1 MAEGK
6 VVGLKALS
14 ALFGGSAL
22 IVIVATIIYLVVFS
36 GPNYCPEIDEMNEN
50 GPITEFSV
58 QIVGDS
64 LFGADADG
72 CASVSTFMSLRL
84 WVQVE
89 DHSEPGATVAGDES
103 IPKQYVRNPEPKY
116 GWKSEYADWNWTVIN
131 GGANDIMP
139 YCTENDC
146 DDVLDEIITDSGE
159 GLIPDLVEKAQ
170 NDGSN
175 VILIGYYSVPK
186 GSEYEPVILEVEII
200 NDRYNEFAKANE
212 GVYFISLK
220 DVMSPEETPELY
232 SDDLVHPS
240 IDGYS
245 AIGEHIADF
254 IIDEHKKET
263 GMWFR

>member
-1 MAEGK
+1 MDIKVNEGT
-6 VVGLKALS
+6 VVGLNALKW
-14 ALFGGSAL
+14 ARFLIPGIIIIGGAAYFLLFRM
-22 IVIVATIIYLVVFS
+22 
-36 GPNYCPEIDEMNEN
+36 PDYCTEIDNMNETD
-50 GPITEFSV
+50 PITEFSV
-58 QIVGDS
+58 QVVGDS

-84 WVQVE
+84 WLEVE
-89 DHSEPGATVAGDES
+89 DNSVSGATVIGDES
-103 IPKQYVRNPEPKY
+103 IPEQYIS
-116 GWKSEYADWNWTVIN
+116 GDWNWTVID
-131 GGANDIMP
+131 GGGNDIMP

-146 DDVLDEIITDSGE
+146 DKVLDEIITDSGE
-159 GLIPDLVEKAQ
+159 GLIPDLVETAQ
-170 NDGSN
+170 NDGSK

-186 GSEYEPVILEVEII
+186 GSEYEPVILEVEIL
-200 NDRYNEFAKANE
+200 NDRYNEFAEANE

-240 IDGYS
+240 DDGHF
-245 AIGEHIADF
+245 AIGEYIGNF

>member
-1 MAEGK
+1 MAEGE
-6 VVGLKALS
+6 VVGLNALKW
-14 ALFGGSAL
+14 ARFLIPGILIIGGAAYFVLFL
-22 IVIVATIIYLVVFS
+22 M
-36 GPNYCPEIDEMNEN
+36 PDYCTEIDNMNETD
-50 GPITEFSV
+50 PITEFNV
-58 QIVGDS
+58 QVVGDS

-84 WVQVE
+84 WLEVE
-89 DHSEPGATVAGDES
+89 DNSVPGATVAGDEN
-103 IPKQYVRNPEPKY
+103 IPEQYVS
-116 GWKSEYADWNWTVIN
+116 GDWNWTVID
-131 GGANDIMP
+131 GGGNDIMP

-146 DDVLDEIITDSGE
+146 DEVLDEIITDSGE

-200 NDRYNEFAKANE
+200 NDRYNEFAEANE

-220 DVMSPEETPELY
+220 DVMTPEETPELY
-232 SDDLVHPS
+232 SEDLVHPS
-240 IDGYS
+240 EDGHYV
-245 AIGEHIADF
+245 IGEYIADF
-254 IIDEHKKET
+254 IINEHKKET

>member
-1 MAEGK
+1 MAEGT
-6 VVGLKALS
+6 VVGLNALKW
-14 ALFGGSAL
+14 ARFIIPAILIIGG
-22 IVIVATIIYLVVFS
+22 IIYATFFMM
-36 GPNYCPEIDEMNEN
+36 PDYCTEIDNMNETD
-50 GPITEFSV
+50 PITEFKV
-58 QIVGDS
+58 QVIGDS

-84 WVQVE
+84 WLEVE
-89 DHSEPGATVAGDES
+89 DKSVPGATIIGDES
-103 IPKQYVRNPEPKY
+103 IPEQYVS
-116 GWKSEYADWNWTVIN
+116 GDWNWTVID
-131 GGANDIMP
+131 GGGNDIMP

-146 DDVLDEIITDSGE
+146 DEVLDEIITDSGE

-186 GSEYEPVILEVEII
+186 GSEYEPVILEVEIL
-200 NDRYNEFAKANE
+200 NERYNEFSKANE

-220 DVMSPEETPELY
+220 EVMTPEETPELY
-232 SDDLVHPS
+232 DEDLVHPS
-240 IDGYS
+240 HDGHYV
-245 AIGEHIADF
+245 IGEYIADF

>member
-1 MAEGK
+1 MAEGE
-6 VVGLKALS
+6 VVGLNALKWARFIIPGILIIGGVAYF
-14 ALFGGSAL
+14 ALFMM
-22 IVIVATIIYLVVFS
+22 
-36 GPNYCPEIDEMNEN
+36 PDYCTDIDNMNETD
-50 GPITEFSV
+50 PITEFSV
-58 QIVGDS
+58 QVVGDS

-84 WVQVE
+84 WLEVE
-89 DHSEPGATVAGDES
+89 DNSIPGAMVSDGNEG
-103 IPKQYVRNPEPKY
+103 IPQQYVS
-116 GWKSEYADWNWTVIN
+116 GDWNWTVIN

-146 DDVLDEIITDSGE
+146 DEVLDEIITDSGE
-159 GLIPDLVEKAQ
+159 GQIPDLVEKAQ

-175 VILIGYYSVPK
+175 VILLGYYSVPK
-186 GSEYEPVILEVEII
+186 GSEYEPVILEVEIV

-220 DVMSPEETPELY
+220 DVMSPEQTPDLY
-232 SDDLVHPS
+232 SEDLVHPS
-240 IDGYS
+240 DDGHF
-245 AIGEHIADF
+245 AIGEYIANF

>member
-1 MAEGK
+1 MAEGE
-6 VVGLKALS
+6 VVGLNALKWARLIIPGILIIGGVAYF
-14 ALFGGSAL
+14 ALFMM
-22 IVIVATIIYLVVFS
+22 
-36 GPNYCPEIDEMNEN
+36 PDYCTDIDNMNETD
-50 GPITEFSV
+50 PITEFSV
-58 QIVGDS
+58 QVVGDS

-84 WVQVE
+84 WLEVE
-89 DHSEPGATVAGDES
+89 DNSIPGAMVSDGNEG
-103 IPKQYVRNPEPKY
+103 IPQQYVS
-116 GWKSEYADWNWTVIN
+116 GDWNWTVIN

-146 DDVLDEIITDSGE
+146 DEVLDEIITDSGE
-159 GLIPDLVEKAQ
+159 GQIPDLVEKAQ

-175 VILIGYYSVPK
+175 VILLGYYSVPK
-186 GSEYEPVILEVEII
+186 GSEYEPVILEVEIV

-220 DVMSPEETPELY
+220 DVMSPEQTPELY
-232 SDDLVHPS
+232 SEDLVHPS
-240 IDGYS
+240 DDGHF
-245 AIGEHIADF
+245 AIGEHIANF

>member
-1 MAEGK
+1 MAEGE
-6 VVGLKALS
+6 VVGLNALKWARFIIPGILIIGGVAYF
-14 ALFGGSAL
+14 ALFM
-22 IVIVATIIYLVVFS
+22 I
-36 GPNYCPEIDEMNEN
+36 PDYCTEIDNMNETD
-50 GPITEFSV
+50 PITEFSV
-58 QIVGDS
+58 QVVGDS

-84 WVQVE
+84 WLEVE
-89 DHSEPGATVAGDES
+89 DNSIPGAMVSDGNEG
-103 IPKQYVRNPEPKY
+103 IPQQYVS
-116 GWKSEYADWNWTVIN
+116 GAWNWTVIN

-146 DDVLDEIITDSGE
+146 DEVLDEIITDSGE
-159 GLIPDLVEKAQ
+159 GQIPDLVEKAQ

-175 VILIGYYSVPK
+175 VILLGYYSVPK
-186 GSEYEPVILEVEII
+186 GSEYEPVILEVEIV

-220 DVMSPEETPELY
+220 DVMSPEQTPELY
-232 SDDLVHPS
+232 SEDLVHPS
-240 IDGYS
+240 DDGHF
-245 AIGEHIADF
+245 AIGEHIANF

>member
-1 MAEGK
+1 MAEGE
-6 VVGLKALS
+6 VVGLNALKW
-14 ALFGGSAL
+14 ARFIIPTILIIGGVAYFVLFL
-22 IVIVATIIYLVVFS
+22 M
-36 GPNYCPEIDEMNEN
+36 PDYCTEIDNMNQTD
-50 GPITEFSV
+50 PITEFSV
-58 QIVGDS
+58 QVVGDS

-84 WVQVE
+84 WLEVE
-89 DHSEPGATVAGDES
+89 DNSVPGATVAGGES
-103 IPKQYVRNPEPKY
+103 IPEQYISGN
-116 GWKSEYADWNWTVIN
+116 WNWTVIN

-146 DDVLDEIITDSGE
+146 DEVLDEIITDSGE

-186 GSEYEPVILEVEII
+186 GSEYEPVILEVEIV

-220 DVMSPEETPELY
+220 DIMSPEQTPELY
-232 SDDLVHPS
+232 SEDLVHPS
-240 IDGYS
+240 DDGHF

-254 IIDEHKKET
+254 IINIHKEET

>member
-1 MAEGK
+1 MAEGE
-6 VVGLKALS
+6 VVGLNALKWARFIIPGILIIGGVAYF
-14 ALFGGSAL
+14 ALFM
-22 IVIVATIIYLVVFS
+22 I
-36 GPNYCPEIDEMNEN
+36 PDYCTDIENMNETD
-50 GPITEFSV
+50 PITEFSV
-58 QIVGDS
+58 QVIGDS
-64 LFGADADG
+64 LFGSDADG

-84 WVQVE
+84 WLQVE

-103 IPKQYVRNPEPKY
+103 IPKQYVRNPEPVSGQY
-116 GWKSEYADWNWTVIN
+116 GDWNWTVIN

-240 IDGYS
+240 IDGHS
-245 AIGEHIADF
+245 AIGRHIAEFIRDEHI
-254 IIDEHKKET
+254 KET

>member
-1 MAEGK
+1 MAEGE
-6 VVGLKALS
+6 VVGLNALKWARLIIPGILIIGGVAYF
-14 ALFGGSAL
+14 ALFMM
-22 IVIVATIIYLVVFS
+22 
-36 GPNYCPEIDEMNEN
+36 PDYCTDIDNMNETD
-50 GPITEFSV
+50 PITEFSV
-58 QIVGDS
+58 QVVGDS
-64 LFGADADG
+64 LFGADAEG

-84 WVQVE
+84 WLEVE
-89 DHSEPGATVAGDES
+89 DNSIPGAMVSDGNEG
-103 IPKQYVRNPEPKY
+103 IPQQYVS
-116 GWKSEYADWNWTVIN
+116 GDWNWTVIN

-146 DDVLDEIITDSGE
+146 DEVLDEIITDSGE
-159 GLIPDLVEKAQ
+159 GQIPDLVEKAQ

-175 VILIGYYSVPK
+175 VILLGYYSVPK
-186 GSEYEPVILEVEII
+186 GSEYEPVILEVEIV

-240 IDGYS
+240 IDGHS
-245 AIGEHIADF
+245 VIGEHIADF
-254 IIDEHKKET
+254 IINEHKKDT

>member
-1 MAEGK
+1 MAEGE
-6 VVGLKALS
+6 VVGLNALKWARFIIPGILIIGGVAYF
-14 ALFGGSAL
+14 ALFMM
-22 IVIVATIIYLVVFS
+22 
-36 GPNYCPEIDEMNEN
+36 PDYCTEIDNMNETD
-50 GPITEFSV
+50 PINEFSV
-58 QIVGDS
+58 QVVGDS

-84 WVQVE
+84 WLEVE
-89 DHSEPGATVAGDES
+89 DNSIPGAMVSDGNEG
-103 IPKQYVRNPEPKY
+103 IPQQYVS
-116 GWKSEYADWNWTVIN
+116 GDWNWTVIN

-159 GLIPDLVEKAQ
+159 GQIPDLVEKAQ

-175 VILIGYYSVPK
+175 VILLGYYSVPK
-186 GSEYEPVILEVEII
+186 GSEYEPVILEVEIV

-220 DVMSPEETPELY
+220 DVMSPEQTPELY
-232 SDDLVHPS
+232 SEDLVHPS
-240 IDGYS
+240 DDGHF
-245 AIGEHIADF
+245 AIGEHIANF

>member
-1 MAEGK
+1 MAEGE
-6 VVGLKALS
+6 VVGLNALKWARFIIPGILIIGGVAYF
-14 ALFGGSAL
+14 ALFMM
-22 IVIVATIIYLVVFS
+22 
-36 GPNYCPEIDEMNEN
+36 PDYCTDIDNMNETD
-50 GPITEFSV
+50 PITEFSV
-58 QIVGDS
+58 QVVGDS

-84 WVQVE
+84 WLEVE
-89 DHSEPGATVAGDES
+89 DNSIPGAMVSDGNEG
-103 IPKQYVRNPEPKY
+103 IPQQYVS
-116 GWKSEYADWNWTVIN
+116 GDWNWTVIN

-146 DDVLDEIITDSGE
+146 DEVLDEIITDSGE
-159 GLIPDLVEKAQ
+159 GQIPDLVEKAQ

-175 VILIGYYSVPK
+175 VILLGYYSVPK
-186 GSEYEPVILEVEII
+186 GSEYEPVILEVEIV

-220 DVMSPEETPELY
+220 DVMSPEQTPELY
-232 SDDLVHPS
+232 SEDLVHPS
-240 IDGYS
+240 DDGHF
-245 AIGEHIADF
+245 AIGEYIANF

>member
-1 MAEGK
+1 MAEGE
-6 VVGLKALS
+6 VVGLNALKWARFIIPGILIIGGVAYF
-14 ALFGGSAL
+14 ALFMM
-22 IVIVATIIYLVVFS
+22 
-36 GPNYCPEIDEMNEN
+36 PDYCTDIDNMNETD
-50 GPITEFSV
+50 PITEFSV
-58 QIVGDS
+58 QVVGDS

-84 WVQVE
+84 WLEVK
-89 DHSEPGATVAGDES
+89 DNSIPGAMVSDGNEG
-103 IPKQYVRNPEPKY
+103 IPQQYVS
-116 GWKSEYADWNWTVIN
+116 GDWNWTVIN

-159 GLIPDLVEKAQ
+159 GQIPDLVEKAQ

-175 VILIGYYSVPK
+175 VILLGYYSVPK
-186 GSEYEPVILEVEII
+186 GSEYEPVILEVEIV

-220 DVMSPEETPELY
+220 DVMSPEQTPELY
-232 SDDLVHPS
+232 SEDLVHPS
-240 IDGYS
+240 DDGHF
-245 AIGEHIADF
+245 AIGEHIANF

>member
-1 MAEGK
+1 MAEGE
-6 VVGLKALS
+6 VVGLNALKWARFIIPGILIIGGVAYF
-14 ALFGGSAL
+14 ALFMM
-22 IVIVATIIYLVVFS
+22 
-36 GPNYCPEIDEMNEN
+36 PDYCTDIDNMNETD
-50 GPITEFSV
+50 PITEFSV
-58 QIVGDS
+58 QVVGDS

-84 WVQVE
+84 WLEVE
-89 DHSEPGATVAGDES
+89 DNSIPGAMVSDGNEG
-103 IPKQYVRNPEPKY
+103 IPQQYVS
-116 GWKSEYADWNWTVIN
+116 GDWNWTVIN

-146 DDVLDEIITDSGE
+146 DEVLDEIITDSGE
-159 GLIPDLVEKAQ
+159 GQIPDLVEKAQ

-175 VILIGYYSVPK
+175 VILLGYYSVPK
-186 GSEYEPVILEVEII
+186 GSEYEPVILEVEIV

-220 DVMSPEETPELY
+220 DVMSPEQTPELY
-232 SDDLVHPS
+232 SEDLVHPS
-240 IDGYS
+240 DDGHF
-245 AIGEHIADF
+245 AIGEHIANF